1 MNMIGDLWQ
10 DLRYSLRMLR
20 KHPGLTIV
28 AALSLALGIGGNA
41 SMFSLINSAF
51 IRPLHYAEPDRLV
64 QITEPYPKAGVVAM
78 QERSRTME
86 VAAYLADQGGN
97 LTGEG
102 EAIHLLGS
110 AVSANLFFL
119 LGAPAKE
126 GRAFA
131 PGEDRPGRD
140 RLVLLSHALWQNKFA
155 GDLRSLVARVNPNA
169 PISEIRAMEAA
180 VAASISPSRS
190 LMWLFISFGAAA
202 LILAAIGAYGVVSY
216 SMAQRTYE
224 MGVRVALGATRA
236 NIFSVVLGQSLR
248 LVLTGLA
255 LGSAASLALTRLMT
269 GFLYGV
275 TATDPL
281 TFLAVSLI
289 LIITGLLA
297 GYFPARRAAR
307 VDPMVAL
314 RSE

>member
-102 EAIHLLGS
+102 EAPPVGQRRLRQS
-110 AVSANLFFL
+110 FL
-119 LGAPAKE
+119 
-126 GRAFA
+126 
-131 PGEDRPGRD
+131 
-140 RLVLLSHALWQNKFA
+140 S
-155 GDLRSLVARVNPNA
+155 
-169 PISEIRAMEAA
+169 
-180 VAASISPSRS
+180 
-190 LMWLFISFGAAA
+190 
-202 LILAAIGAYGVVSY
+202 
-216 SMAQRTYE
+216 
-224 MGVRVALGATRA
+224 
-236 NIFSVVLGQSLR
+236 
-248 LVLTGLA
+248 
-255 LGSAASLALTRLMT
+255 
-269 GFLYGV
+269 
-275 TATDPL
+275 
-281 TFLAVSLI
+281 
-289 LIITGLLA
+289 
-297 GYFPARRAAR
+297 ARRAGQGGTR
-307 VDPMVAL
+307 VCAW
-314 RSE
+314 